1 MDDKRN
7 EMIYITMYADDSGL
21 FSEDEC
27 NYDNTVGFDVPRW
40 ILEDWYK
47 QDEETNKKETMN
59 ELGVPEKEATF
70 DRWIEEVY
78 THDGFIGFYDFCLIK
93 GYVPNIID
101 DYEYIKDKVYYV
113 DDNGERQIL
122 FEGTYDEC
130 RRFGRLYN
138 WKYHDWWAGHKYDL
152 ELKIK

>member
-7 EMIYITMYADDSGL
+7 EMIYITMYVDDSGL

-27 NYDNTVGFDVPRW
+27 DYDNTVGFDIPRW

-47 QDEETNKKETMN
+47 QDEDVNKKETMD
-59 ELGVPEKEATF
+59 ELGISEEEATF

-101 DYEYIKDKVYYV
+101 DYEYIENKVYYV
-113 DDNGERQIL
+113 DDDEERQIL
-122 FEGTYDEC
+122 FKGTYDEC
-130 RRFGRLYN
+130 RRYGRFYN
-138 WKYHDWWAGHKYDL
+138 WKYHDYRNNHKYNL
-152 ELKIK
+152 ELEVK